1 MTSVTLSSQF
11 VKAEAV
17 RLGFNACGLCR
28 ATRVE
33 SSHLRRLSEF
43 VERGEQGEM
52 DYLARNT
59 EVRANPSRLVE
70 RAQTIVSVALSYYP
84 SQHMPSHAP
93 RLSFYAYGKDYHVVV
108 RNRLQT
114 LLESLR
120 EAYIRDGGAA
130 DDFEGR
136 AFCDTAPLPERYWA
150 WKAGLG
156 WIGRNTQLILPQL
169 GSYFFLGELIVSV
182 PADAYDSPIP
192 SDCGDCRRCLDACPM
207 HALTDSGHIDARR
220 CLSYL
225 TIEQRGP
232 LSPEARRAMGST
244 LYGCDRC
251 QLCCPHNFHPVPTT
265 VDEFM
270 PSEELLKMKESDW
283 LNLTHEE
290 WCRLFRGSAVKRAK
304 YEGFMRN
311 VNAVLGKKEESE
323 E

>member
-1 MTSVTLSSQF
+1 
-11 VKAEAV
+11 
-17 RLGFNACGLCR
+17 
-28 ATRVE
+28 
-33 SSHLRRLSEF
+33 
-43 VERGEQGEM
+43 
-52 DYLARNT
+52 
-59 EVRANPSRLVE
+59 
-70 RAQTIVSVALSYYP
+70 
-84 SQHMPSHAP
+84 
-93 RLSFYAYGKDYHVVV
+93 
-108 RNRLQT
+108 
-114 LLESLR
+114 
-120 EAYIRDGGAA
+120 
-130 DDFEGR
+130 
-136 AFCDTAPLPERYWA
+136 
-150 WKAGLG
+150 
-156 WIGRNTQLILPQL
+156 
-169 GSYFFLGELIVSV
+169 
-182 PADAYDSPIP
+182 
-192 SDCGDCRRCLDACPM
+192 M

-251 QLCCPHNFHPVPTT
+251 QLCCPHNLHPVPTT